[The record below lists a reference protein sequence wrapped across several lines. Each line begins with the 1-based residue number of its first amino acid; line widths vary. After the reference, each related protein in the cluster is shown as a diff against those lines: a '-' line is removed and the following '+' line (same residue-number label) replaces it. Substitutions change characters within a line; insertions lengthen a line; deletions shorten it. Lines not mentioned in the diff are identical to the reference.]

1 MSITPLF
8 SPTSMPL
15 LFLSIS
21 APAPSLCF
29 CCMPVHLPL
38 SYKSLSLLS
47 FHLMLLL
54 MGCVS
59 TLSPRVPCLPLPASY
74 ACSSLSLFAP
84 SLLPTLWGG
93 GPFFPSGNPP
103 PHRTV
108 LKFYPPALPLTILF
122 SFNNLCYT
130 FLSPKNFFSPNPP
143 LAVPAQAAC
152 CYCFSSPSPSLLWA
166 QCLRRQ
172 SPAPWRTTPTPPPC
186 LPRPGNVFTML
197 SYILLIL

>member
-1 MSITPLF
+1 MSPP
-8 SPTSMPL
+8 SPPE
-15 LFLSIS
+15 F
-21 APAPSLCF
+21 PAC
-29 CCMPVHLPL
+29 H
-38 SYKSLSLLS
+38 
-47 FHLMLLL
+47 
-54 MGCVS
+54 
-59 TLSPRVPCLPLPASY
+59 CLPLMPAVV
-74 ACSSLSLFAP
+74 CLC
-84 SLLPTLWGG
+84 LLPPSYRRCEVGV
-93 GPFFPSGNPP
+93 PFSHLANCP